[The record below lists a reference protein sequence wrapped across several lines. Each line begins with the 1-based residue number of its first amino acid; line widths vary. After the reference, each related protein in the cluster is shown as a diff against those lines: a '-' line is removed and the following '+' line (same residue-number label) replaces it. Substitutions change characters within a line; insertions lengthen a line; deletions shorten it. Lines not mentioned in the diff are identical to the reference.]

1 MVFGYLW
8 YGFLALR
15 MVDDMTKHYKN
26 QDLGLQFN
34 YDDERVT
41 LTVSSFVIVVAR
53 STPIPFS
60 SC

>member
-1 MVFGYLW
+1 MIFGYLW

-34 YDDERVT
+34 YDNERVT
-41 LTVSSFVIVVAR
+41 LTVSSVVIVVAV

>member
-1 MVFGYLW
+1 
-8 YGFLALR
+8 

-41 LTVSSFVIVVAR
+41 LTVSSFVIVVAG
-53 STPIPFS
+53 STPISFS